1 MMRDKVAIRARLEF
15 RRAAVTKLYEA
26 YLALL
31 DGEVQ
36 SYSIDNR
43 RLTYFDLP
51 DLKKAIEDMEK
62 EIDELETLLEGR
74 KPRRAFAVIPT
85 DW

>member
-1 MMRDKVAIRARLEF
+1 MTDKVEIRARLEF
-15 RRAAVTKLYEA
+15 RKAALTKLREA

-31 DGEVQ
+31 DGGVK
-36 SYSIDNR
+36 SYSLENR
-43 RLTYFDLP
+43 SLTRLDLP

-62 EIDELETLLEGR
+62 EIDELEALLQGR
-74 KPRRAFAVIPT
+74 KSRRSFAVIPT